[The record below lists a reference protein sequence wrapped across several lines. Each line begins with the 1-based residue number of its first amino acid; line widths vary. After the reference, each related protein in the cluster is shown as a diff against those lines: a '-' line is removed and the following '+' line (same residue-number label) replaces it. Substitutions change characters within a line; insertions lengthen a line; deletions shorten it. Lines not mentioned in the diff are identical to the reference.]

1 MKHIRSDQSIRK
13 GMDGAAAFTVT
24 LLNASTVA
32 HLYHLKSTSYAQ
44 HMALGA
50 LYEGLPGLV
59 DGFVEAYQGKYG
71 LIEGYPSSTVE
82 CGDTPVPF
90 VESLIGFVEQARMSL
105 PQDTELMNIVDEIAA
120 LINSTAYK
128 LKFLA

>member
-1 MKHIRSDQSIRK
+1 MKHIRSDEIIRK

-32 HLYHLKSTSYAQ
+32 HLYHLKSTSYSQ
-44 HMALGA
+44 HMALGG
-50 LYEGLPGLV
+50 LYEALPGLV

-71 LIEGYPSSTVE
+71 LIVEYPASNVD
-82 CGDTPVPF
+82 CGSEPLAF
-90 VESLIGFVEQARMSL
+90 VESLVGYVQQSRMSL

-120 LINSTAYK
+120 LVSSTAYK

>member
-1 MKHIRSDQSIRK
+1 MKHIASEESIHK

-24 LLNASTVA
+24 LLNAATVA
-32 HLYHLKSTSYAQ
+32 HIYHLKSTSYAQ

-71 LIEGYPSSTVE
+71 LITEYPSSTVE
-82 CGDTPVPF
+82 CGSTPIPF
-90 VESLIGFVEQARMSL
+90 VESLVGYIGQARMSL
-105 PQDTELMNIVDEIAA
+105 PQDSELLNIVDEIAA
-120 LINSTAYK
+120 LVSSTAYK